1 MTPAETLTLAT
12 YFFVLI
18 ILAIYGWHRY
28 YLVYLYM
35 RNRGKEPRVAR
46 PLASL
51 PPVTIQLP
59 LYNEMYVADRLIAAV
74 CAIDYPRELLE
85 IQVLDDSTDE
95 TRSIADLAVRRFAG
109 QGIDIKY
116 YHRANRTGFKAG
128 ALEAGLK
135 TARGEFIAIFD
146 ADFIP
151 TPDFLTRTMPRFGDS
166 KVAMVQARWG
176 HINQDYSLL
185 TKIQAILLDGHFVLE
200 HGGRYRS
207 GRFFNFNGTAGVWRR
222 AAIDDAGGWQHDTLT
237 EDLDLSYR
245 AQLRGWR
252 FVFLSDLIAPAE
264 VPVEMNAFKL
274 QQHRWAKGSIQTCR
288 KLLPRLLRANIPLGV
303 KAEAFFHLT
312 ANFNYPF
319 MCVLS
324 VLMFPAMVI
333 RYNMGWYEM
342 LLIDVPLFFA
352 ATFSVCNFYMVCQR
366 EIHRDWRAR
375 IKYLPFLMSIGIGLS
390 INNTRAVFEALFN
403 KQSEFNRT
411 PKYRIEADGD
421 EWVGKKYR
429 QSVAVQPMI
438 ELALGLYFTATVF
451 YALANQIYGT
461 VPFLVLFQIG
471 FLYTGLLSIVQQYA
485 GESDVVAAGLAAGRQ
500 GS

>member
-1 MTPAETLTLAT
+1 MSTLETLILAA

-18 ILAIYGWHRY
+18 VLAIYGWHRY

-35 RNRGKEPRVAR
+35 KYRDNEPKAGP
-46 PLASL
+46 PLDPL
-51 PPVTIQLP
+51 PRVTIQLP
-59 LYNEMYVADRLIAAV
+59 LYNEMYVADRLIDAV
-74 CAIDYPRELLE
+74 CRIDYPREKLE
-85 IQVLDDSTDE
+85 IQVLDDSVDE
-95 TRSIADLAVRRFAG
+95 TRSIAGAAVRRWSE

-116 YHRANRTGFKAG
+116 YHRSDRTGFKSG

-135 TARGEFIAIFD
+135 VATGEYVGIFD

-151 TPDFLTRTMPRFGDS
+151 TTDFLMRLMPHFANP
-166 KVAMVQARWG
+166 KVGMVQARWG
-176 HINQDYSLL
+176 HINADYSLL

-200 HGGRYRS
+200 HGGRHRG

-222 AAIDDAGGWQHDTLT
+222 IAIDDAGGWQHDTLT

-245 AQLRGWR
+245 AQMRGWQ
-252 FVFLSDLIAPAE
+252 FVFVPELIAPAE
-264 VPVEMNAFKL
+264 VPVEMNAFKS

-288 KLLPRLLRANIPLGV
+288 KLLPRILRSNLPLGV
-303 KAEAFFHLT
+303 KTEAFFHLT
-312 ANFNYPF
+312 ANFNYIL

-342 LLIDVPLFFA
+342 LLIDIPLFFA
-352 ATFSVCNFYMVCQR
+352 ATFSFCNFYTVCQR
-366 EIHRDWRAR
+366 EIHTDWRAR
-375 IKYLPFLMSIGIGLS
+375 IKYVPFLMSVGIGLS

-403 KQSEFNRT
+403 KQTDFART
-411 PKYRIEADGD
+411 PKYRIEGDSD

-429 QSVAVQPMI
+429 QSVAVQPLI

-461 VPFLVLFQIG
+461 LPFLVLFQVG

-485 GESDVVAAGLAAGRQ
+485 GESVVAPGLL
-500 GS
+500 SSKS

>member
-1 MTPAETLTLAT
+1 MTLAETLTLAA

-18 ILAIYGWHRY
+18 ILAVYGWHRY
-28 YLVYLYM
+28 YIVYLYM
-35 RNRGKEPRVAR
+35 KHRENQPKAGPQLS
-46 PLASL
+46 PL
-51 PPVTIQLP
+51 PVVTIQLP
-59 LYNEMYVADRLIAAV
+59 LYNEMYVADRLIASV
-74 CAIDYPRELLE
+74 CDLDYPRELLE

-95 TRSIADLAVRRFAG
+95 TCAIAERAVRRFVA
-109 QGIDIKY
+109 QGVDIKY
-116 YHRANRTGFKAG
+116 IHRTDRSGYKAG

-135 TARGEFIAIFD
+135 VARGQFVAIFD
-146 ADFIP
+146 ADFQP
-151 TPDFLTRTMPRFGDS
+151 GADFLLKLLPHFADP
-166 KVAMVQARWG
+166 KVGMVQARWG

-185 TKIQAILLDGHFVLE
+185 TKIQSILLDGHFVLE
-200 HGGRYRS
+200 HGGRNRS
-207 GRFFNFNGTAGVWRR
+207 GCFFNFNGTAGMWRR
-222 AAIDDAGGWQHDTLT
+222 EVIGDAGGWQHDTLT

-252 FVFLSDLIAPAE
+252 FVFLSDVIAPAE
-264 VPVEMNAFKL
+264 VPVEMNAFKS

-288 KLLPRLLRANIPLGV
+288 KLLPQILRADIPFSV

-312 ANFNYPF
+312 ANFNYPL
-319 MCVLS
+319 MVVLS
-324 VLMFPAMVI
+324 ILMFPSMVI

-342 LLIDVPLFFA
+342 MLIDVPLFFA

-366 EIHRDWRAR
+366 EIHKDWRAR
-375 IKYLPFLMSIGIGLS
+375 LKYLPFLMSIGIGLC

-403 KQSEFNRT
+403 KQTEFART
-411 PKYRIEADGD
+411 PKYRIEGDTD

-429 QSVAVQPMI
+429 QSVAVQPLI

-461 VPFLVLFQIG
+461 VPFLVLFQLG

-485 GESDVVAAGLAAGRQ
+485 GDSVVLNTQVA
-500 GS
+500 SK

>member
-1 MTPAETLTLAT
+1 MTVAETLTLAS

-18 ILAIYGWHRY
+18 ILAVYGWHRY

-35 RNRGKEPRVAR
+35 RNRDKEPKAGPMLS
-46 PLASL
+46 PL
-51 PPVTIQLP
+51 PVVTIQLP
-59 LYNEMYVADRLIAAV
+59 LYNEMYVADRLIASV
-74 CAIDYPRELLE
+74 CAIDYPRDRLE

-95 TRSIADLAVRRFAG
+95 TIGIAERAVHRHTA

-116 YHRANRTGFKAG
+116 LHRADRTGYKAG

-135 TARGEFIAIFD
+135 EARGEFVAIFD
-146 ADFIP
+146 ADFLP
-151 TPDFLTRTMPRFGDS
+151 TRDFLTRLLPHFGDP
-166 KVAMVQARWG
+166 KVGMVQARWG

-185 TKIQAILLDGHFVLE
+185 TKIQSILLDGHFVLE
-200 HGGRYRS
+200 HGGRNRA
-207 GRFFNFNGTAGVWRR
+207 GRFFNFNGTAGIWRR
-222 AAIDDAGGWQHDTLT
+222 VAIDDAGGWQHDTLT

-252 FVFLSDLIAPAE
+252 FVFVPSVVAPAE
-264 VPVEMNAFKL
+264 VPVEMNAFKS

-288 KLLPRLLRANIPLGV
+288 KLLPEILRADVPLSV

-312 ANFNYPF
+312 ANFNCPL
-319 MCVLS
+319 MCILS
-324 VLMFPAMVI
+324 VLMFPSMVI

-342 LLIDVPLFFA
+342 MLIDVPLFFA

-366 EIHRDWRAR
+366 EIHHDWRSR
-375 IKYLPFLMSIGIGLS
+375 IKYLPLLMSIGIGLC
-390 INNTRAVFEALFN
+390 INNTRAVLEALFN
-403 KQSEFNRT
+403 KPTEFTRT
-411 PKYRIEADGD
+411 PKYRIEGNTD
-421 EWVGKKYR
+421 EWMGKKYR
-429 QSVAVQPMI
+429 QSVAVQPLI
-438 ELALGLYFTATVF
+438 ELGLGLYFTATVF

-485 GESDVVAAGLAAGRQ
+485 SDSVVLNTQVASGK
-500 GS
+500 

>member
-1 MTPAETLTLAT
+1 MSISETLTLAS

-18 ILAIYGWHRY
+18 ILAVYGWHRY

-35 RNRGKEPRVAR
+35 RNRDKQPKAGP
-46 PLASL
+46 PLDPL
-51 PPVTIQLP
+51 PVVTIQLP
-59 LYNEMYVADRLIAAV
+59 LYNEMYVAERLIEAV
-74 CAIDYPRELLE
+74 CRIEYPRDRCE

-95 TRSIADLAVRRFAG
+95 TRSIADLAVRRFAA
-109 QGIDIKY
+109 QGYDIKY
-116 YHRANRTGFKAG
+116 IHRTNRVGYKAG

-135 TARGEFIAIFD
+135 SARGEFVAIFD

-151 TPDFLTRTMPRFGDS
+151 TSDFLTRLMPHFADP
-166 KVAMVQARWG
+166 KVGMVQARWG

-185 TKIQAILLDGHFVLE
+185 TKIQSILLDGHFVLE
-200 HGGRYRS
+200 HGGRNRA
-207 GRFFNFNGTAGVWRR
+207 GHFFNFNGTAGIWRR
-222 AAIDDAGGWQHDTLT
+222 LVIADAGGWQHDTLT

-245 AQLRGWR
+245 AQLRGWK
-252 FVFLSDLIAPAE
+252 FVFVSDVIAPAE
-264 VPVEMNAFKL
+264 VPVEMNSFKS

-288 KLLPRLLRANIPLGV
+288 KLLPQILRADVPLST

-312 ANFNYPF
+312 ANFNDRL
-319 MCVLS
+319 MLLMS
-324 VLMFPAMVI
+324 ILMFPSMVI

-342 LLIDVPLFFA
+342 MLIDVPLFFA

-366 EIHRDWRAR
+366 EIHRDWRTR
-375 IKYLPFLMSIGIGLS
+375 LKYLPFLMSIGIGLC

-403 KQSEFNRT
+403 KQSEFTRT
-411 PKYRIEADGD
+411 PKYHIEGDSD

-429 QSVAVQPMI
+429 QTVAVQPLI

-485 GESDVVAAGLAAGRQ
+485 GESEVVAAGLAPGRQ